1 MEFIAIDAYSNYI
14 EANIVLGRLQEEGI
28 ECWLKDENTST
39 IMPIWNQ
46 ATGGIRL
53 MVAESDVE
61 RALQLL
67 NQFREEKREM
77 LSCPFC
83 NSSNIELVS
92 TPRKAVNWLS
102 AIATFFLGDYA
113 MAVEKQY
120 HCFNCKKEF
129 KVPKENTG
137 SAS

>member
-39 IMPIWNQ
+39 IMPVWNQ

-53 MVAESDVE
+53 MVAEPDSE
-61 RALQLL
+61 KALQLL
-67 NQFREEKREM
+67 NQFHNEKREM
-77 LSCPFC
+77 LCCPFC
-83 NSSNIELVS
+83 NSSNIELIS
-92 TPRKAVNWLS
+92 TPRKAINWLS
-102 AIATFFLGDYA
+102 AITTFFLGDYA

-129 KVPKENTG
+129 KVPKETG
-137 SAS
+137 ATTS